1 MGLVAMIIGE
11 LLAWLDG
18 PPSRPLP
25 PTHVPGDAM
34 APILERGQRVRVRTL
49 TRDEPLVGQIVVGR
63 GPDGTVVQRVTA
75 DTIDGFILA
84 GDNRSAR
91 EDAGPVPRDDIIGVL
106 DLRGSRAGWRELG
119 RKIRAR

>member
-1 MGLVAMIIGE
+1 M
-11 LLAWLDG
+11 
-18 PPSRPLP
+18 
-25 PTHVPGDAM
+25 T
-34 APILERGQRVRVRTL
+34 PILERGQRVRVRTL
-49 TRDEPLVGQIVVGR
+49 TREEPLVGQIVVGR

-84 GDNRSAR
+84 GDNRSAG
-91 EDAGPVPRDDIIGVL
+91 EDAGPVSRDDIIGIL